1 MSIKDRFRELDG
13 RRIRKLERSRYVASL
28 TVPTVLP
35 PAGWTNE
42 EQLPQP
48 FSSVSAR
55 GVVGMA
61 SRMLSAMLP
70 VNDAPF
76 FKFNLKPGTEPNPEI
91 NSYLEAMSYQVYR
104 KISSKNLRETIFQAL
119 QHLIVVGDSL
129 IIMEDDFTFRVIRF
143 DHYVMRREVN
153 GEPKEII
160 YLDFVASSNDEAIED
175 NFRAQYS
182 ADYASEGYEV
192 IYTRL
197 TKEEGE
203 DEWTV
208 EREQNDQIIETGT
221 YSVFPIIPLRWA
233 SVAGENY
240 GRSHCEDIAGDI
252 QSLEAYTE
260 ASQEGMAAASTFW
273 MGVDPAGITEIDDLA
288 GQSNGTWVPAR
299 TQDVFTLSPAQTMNP
314 QIQATFQAVETM
326 RREVGQAF
334 LLDSAS
340 IPSGDRVT
348 ATAVRRIGQEL
359 EMVLGGAFSSIA
371 RELFVPLVQR
381 SVFLMLDNG
390 EIDDRLKDQFFDDQ
404 GVLNVEIIT
413 GLQALSRDTDLMK
426 LMQLGEMMRN
436 LPQEA
441 MQTFKFQE
449 YGRALITAL
458 GFDAN
463 NWIRTDEDIKQEQA
477 EQQRE
482 AMAAQQQMATNQAVT
497 QGVSQAAMMDLQQ
510 TGGQGIQ
517 QAMQGGLGGPV

>member
-1 MSIKDRFRELDG
+1 MSIKERFRELDS

-28 TVPTVLP
+28 TVPSVLP

-48 FSSVSAR
+48 FSSIPAR

-70 VNDAPF
+70 VNDTPF
-76 FKFNLKPGTEPNPEI
+76 FKFSLRPGTEPDPEV
-91 NSYLEAMSYQVYR
+91 NSYLEAMSSQVYR
-104 KISSKNLRETIFQAL
+104 KINSKNLREIIFQAL
-119 QHLIVVGDSL
+119 QHLIVVGDS
-129 IIMEDDFTFRVIRF
+129 IVIMEDDFSFRVIRF
-143 DHYVMRREVN
+143 DHFVMRREVN

-160 YLDFVASSNDEAIED
+160 YLEFVARSNDEAIED
-175 NFRAQYS
+175 NFRSQYS
-182 ADYASEGYEV
+182 ADYASEGYDV
-192 IYTRL
+192 VYTRL
-197 TKEEGE
+197 TKEEDGN
-203 DEWTV
+203 EWFV
-208 EREQNDQIIETGT
+208 EREQDEKIIETGS
-221 YSVFPIIPLRWA
+221 YKVFPIIPLRWT

-252 QSLEAYTE
+252 QSLEAFTE

-288 GQSNGTWVPAR
+288 GQANGSWVSAR
-299 TQDVFTLSPAQTMNP
+299 QQDVIALSPAQTLNP

-334 LLDSAS
+334 LLDSAA

-359 EMVLGGAFSSIA
+359 ETVLGGAFSSIA
-371 RELFVPLVQR
+371 RELFVPIVER
-381 SVFLMLDNG
+381 AVFLMLEEG
-390 EIDDRLKDQFFDDQ
+390 EIDQRLQDQFFED
-404 GVLNVEIIT
+404 GTLKVEIIT

-426 LMQLGEMMRN
+426 LMQMGEMMRN

-441 MQTFKFQE
+441 MQTFKFEE

-463 NWIRTDEDIKQEQA
+463 NWIRTEEDIKAEQA

-482 AMAAQQQMATNQAVT
+482 AMAMQQQAATQQAVT
-497 QGVSQAAMMDLQQ
+497 QGVSQAAMMDLEQS
-510 TGGQGIQ
+510 GGQGIQ
-517 QAMQGGLGGPV
+517 QAMQGMQQPPM